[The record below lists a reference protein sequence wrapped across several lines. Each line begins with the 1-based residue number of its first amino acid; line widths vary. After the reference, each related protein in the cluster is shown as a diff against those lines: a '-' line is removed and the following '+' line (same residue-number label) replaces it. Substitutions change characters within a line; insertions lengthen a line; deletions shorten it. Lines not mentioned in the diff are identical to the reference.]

1 MNNFKQPIL
10 SIITVAK
17 NNLNGLSQTLESI
30 KSQNVCHADLLEW
43 IVIDGCSIDG
53 TPYFLKSLS
62 LDFPFEFISDM
73 DGGVFD
79 AMNKGIK
86 LSSGKFLLF
95 LNSGDI
101 FASEDILSK
110 LSIHLSMQPPRLI
123 SGLVEMT
130 YKKNNKIADLKPWV
144 CHQSVF
150 IPRTL
155 IKDYMF
161 DETLRYFGDLDLWK
175 RMTRDGRF
183 DLQRL
188 EIVVSKFELG
198 GIGNSPDKIFTRLR
212 ERNLVSAR
220 YKDKVPYFVRLMYSV
235 MLFLIYR
242 LMGKDG
248 YYKYLLK

>member
-1 MNNFKQPIL
+1 MSNFKEPIL
-10 SIITVAK
+10 SIVTVAK
-17 NNLNGLSQTLESI
+17 NNLNGLRQTLESI
-30 KSQNVCHADLLEW
+30 KSQNVCRADLLEW
-43 IVIDGCSIDG
+43 IVIDGGSADG
-53 TPYFLKSLS
+53 TLFFLKSLC
-62 LDFPFEFISDM
+62 LDFPFAFKYETD
-73 DGGVFD
+73 DGVFD

-86 LSSGKFLLF
+86 LSSGKYLLF

-101 FASEDILSK
+101 FASEDVLSK
-110 LSIHLSMQPPRLI
+110 LSTYFSMQPPRLI

-130 YKKNNKIADLKPWV
+130 YKNSYKIADLKPWV

-150 IPRTL
+150 IPRSL
-155 IKDYMF
+155 IKEYMF

-175 RMTRDGRF
+175 RMTKDGRF

-212 ERNLVSAR
+212 ERNLVSDR
-220 YKDKVPYFVRLMYSV
+220 YKDKVPFFMRLMHST

-248 YYKYLLK
+248 YYKYLLR